1 MTWKPLKDIS
11 EYVPEVEKCRHRLIQ
26 FCEGQ
31 GLDLACGDKKIKTTA
46 IGLDIGKAGDSA
58 ADFAIDLNF
67 GLSLFASDTFDYV
80 FSSHFL
86 EHTKDPIALLREWFR
101 VVRPGGNLVLYLP
114 HKELYPRCGQPGA
127 NPDHKNDFDAGDIIR
142 IMEEI
147 GSYKILHNEIHAEND
162 EYSFELVFNKV
173 SALPGISAMI
183 PKKAPEP
190 GQKTACVVRYGGI
203 GDVIFATPVIRR
215 LKEEG
220 YHVTVN
226 TSENGREMFKGNP
239 HIDQMIFQ
247 GMNEIANADLEGYWA
262 KLATRFDRF
271 INLSG
276 TCEKSLLQIK
286 GEEGS
291 DYDLSDDERR
301 EKYGNINYTDY
312 ALKMA
317 GFTDRG
323 LNGEIHLTE
332 EEELSASVWRTALT
346 GRFIV
351 IWALG
356 GSGPH
361 KRFPFYAMAMD
372 AFAQQHPEV
381 LFVTVGGQPEK
392 LLELAADDN
401 PNYLHKSGRWTIRNV
416 AAAVKYADLV
426 VGPETG
432 VLNMAG
438 CFDTP
443 KICMLTHSSWANLAK
458 HWKNDY
464 SIQSRQRCSPCH
476 KMVYLKND
484 CPKDERFKVCAC
496 AVQFDPSDLL
506 PKMKEVFKKW
516 RRSNS
521 TLISLPDSA
530 SMMPGEPVG
539 SRKARG
545 NLIR

>member
-1 MTWKPLKDIS
+1 MTWDINAP
-11 EYVPEVEKCRHRLIQ
+11 YIPEVEKCRHRLLQ
-26 FCEGQ
+26 YCEGQ
-31 GLDLACGDKKIKTTA
+31 GLDLGCGGKKIKTTA
-46 IGLDIGKAGDSA
+46 IGCDIGKGADSV
-58 ADFAIDLNF
+58 ADFSIDLEG
-67 GLSLFASDTFDYV
+67 GLTLFASDTFDFV
-80 FSSHFL
+80 FSSHYL
-86 EHTKDPIALLREWFR
+86 EHVKNPVGILREWFR
-101 VVRPGGNLVLYLP
+101 VIRPGGNLVLYLP
-114 HKELYPRCGQPGA
+114 HRDLYPRIGQKGA
-127 NPDHKNDFDAGDIIR
+127 NPDHKNDFEPADIVR

-147 GSYKILHNEIHAEND
+147 GSYKILVNEIHAEND

-173 SALPGISAMI
+173 SSLPGITSMI
-183 PKKAPEP
+183 PKKYPDTL
-190 GQKTACVVRYGGI
+190 QKTACVVRYGGI

-239 HIDQMIFQ
+239 NIDQMIFQ
-247 GMNEIANADLEGYWA
+247 GMNEVANADLEGYWA

-276 TCEKSLLQIK
+276 SCEKALLQIK

-291 DYDLSDDERR
+291 GFDLDQDERR
-301 EKYGNINYTDY
+301 AKYGNVNYYDY

-317 GFTDRG
+317 GFEDRG
-323 LNGEIHLTE
+323 MNGEIFLTE
-332 EEELSASVWRTALT
+332 EEELSASVFRTANT

-361 KRFPFYAMAMD
+361 KRFPFYALAME

-443 KICMLTHSSWANLAK
+443 KICMLTHSSWANLCK
-458 HWKNDY
+458 YWKNDH
-464 SIQSRQRCSPCH
+464 SVQSHQSCSPCH
-476 KMVYLKND
+476 KMIYMKND
-484 CPKDERFKVCAC
+484 CPKDDRFKVCAC
-496 AVQFDPSDLL
+496 ATGFDPTDLL
-506 PKMKEVFKKW
+506 PRMKEVFKKW

-521 TLISLPDSA
+521 TLVSLPVSA
-530 SMMPGEPVG
+530 SKPQPGNGG
-539 SRKARG
+539 SRKAHG
-545 NLIR
+545 NLIQ